1 MIMKTTPAQFF
12 SINVR
17 ETKRMYTSYAHD
29 NFCVNQ
35 FLLFEIVVVLNNSF
49 RNSTCL
55 QICF

>member
-1 MIMKTTPAQFF
+1 MIMSTTPAQFF

-29 NFCVNQ
+29 NLCVNQ
-35 FLLFEIVVVLNNSF
+35 FLLLETVVVLNDSF

-55 QICF
+55 PICF